1 MSTNF
6 ILVDYENEQPE
17 FDALKGTELPFQLII
32 FFGASQ
38 NKIPLALATSVQ
50 SFGERA
56 KYIQIASSGKN
67 ALDFHIAFHL
77 GALVQRH
84 SDGNFHI
91 IAKDRGYDALVRHL
105 QDQGINAHRWKSL
118 EDMPGLSGAKKA
130 TPTAAAPAP
139 ASGKQGKQTTGQT
152 TREDQ
157 LYAGFIDYLSGA
169 GRGKPRKRGTLANSV
184 KSRFGAG
191 AVDRVMARMYKEGV
205 TRFDSKQTVIYRFK

>member
-17 FDALKGTELPFQLII
+17 FDALKGAELPFKLII

-77 GALVQRH
+77 GALAQKH

-105 QDQGINAHRWKSL
+105 QDQGIKAHRWKSL
-118 EDMPGLSGAKKA
+118 DDMPGLSGTKKA
-130 TPTAAAPAP
+130 TPTPTAAAPAP
-139 ASGKQGKQTTGQT
+139 APAKQA
-152 TREDQ
+152 REEQ
-157 LYAGFIDYLSGA
+157 LYAGFVDYLSGA
-169 GRGKPRKRGTLANSV
+169 GRGKPRKRGTLANAV